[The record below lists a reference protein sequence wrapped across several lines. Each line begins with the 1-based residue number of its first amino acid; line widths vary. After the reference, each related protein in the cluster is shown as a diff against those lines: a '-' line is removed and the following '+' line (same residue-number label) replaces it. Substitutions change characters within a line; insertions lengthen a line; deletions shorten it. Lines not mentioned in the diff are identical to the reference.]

1 MSSGEKH
8 EKLTDIPKKDIFQA
22 PDGYFDSL
30 QAKIDERVKGK
41 RPEGRIIGL
50 PVSRIKYISLAV
62 AASIALLIIFL
73 PARQSDPD
81 SPSAADLISEISDEE
96 ALAFLRVSEV
106 EIDDILGLAE
116 PELWNDAIEDAVPD
130 TTNDLDNTDA
140 DILYEQYGV
149 SPDENLQLL

>member
-1 MSSGEKH
+1 MSSEEKD
-8 EKLTDIPKKDIFQA
+8 KNLSNIPKKDVFKA

-30 QAKIDERVKGK
+30 QERIDRRVQGK
-41 RPEGRIIGL
+41 RPEGRVIGL
-50 PVSRIKYISLAV
+50 PVSRVKYISLAI

-73 PARQSDPD
+73 PSRQNDPA
-81 SPSAADLISEISDEE
+81 SPSAADLISQISDEE

-106 EIDDILGLAE
+106 EIDDLLGLAE
-116 PELWNDAIEDAVPD
+116 PELWDDAIEDAVPD
-130 TTNDLDNTDA
+130 TTNDLDTDA